1 MRYYAQVIVDG
12 WVEVEVEAENEAEA
26 VTKMNDVVA
35 TMGFGN
41 LRDAAWNMDEA
52 EIERLD

>member
-12 WVEVEVEAENEAEA
+12 WVEVEVEAENEIEA
-26 VTKMNDVVA
+26 VAKMSDAVA

-41 LRDAAWNMDEA
+41 LRDVAWNMDEV
-52 EIERLD
+52 EIECFD